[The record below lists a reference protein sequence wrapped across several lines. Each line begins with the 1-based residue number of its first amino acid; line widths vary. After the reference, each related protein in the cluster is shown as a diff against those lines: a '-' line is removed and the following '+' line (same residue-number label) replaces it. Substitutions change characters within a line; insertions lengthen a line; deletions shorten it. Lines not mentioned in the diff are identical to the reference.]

1 MRGILSFVASHL
13 RLTLAQSTTLS
24 AVVFTTV
31 DVFASYFSVSSI
43 KAKRRRGRAGRRL
56 GLLDSGSEYEDSEAE
71 ATDADADEGEGDG
84 EGEEGRGLGESK
96 RLTLLRMEAQMTAQ
110 RDALQRELREVER
123 IKEGLNRQVQL
134 EQAHSTRVED
144 RHMALEQQLT
154 ETASHVTSVLAERD
168 QYKVALEE
176 TRAAW
181 EEAERERLSEI
192 EQLKLALKRKEEDQ
206 AQQAQLLSS
215 TRAAL
220 AEAGQ
225 KEERARET
233 SNHMQQLHRVLKAA
247 SMTLSASDDENED
260 PSAGARGSFDY
271 VSGF

>member
-1 MRGILSFVASHL
+1 M
-13 RLTLAQSTTLS
+13 TT
-24 AVVFTTV
+24 
-31 DVFASYFSVSSI
+31 
-43 KAKRRRGRAGRRL
+43 
-56 GLLDSGSEYEDSEAE
+56 
-71 ATDADADEGEGDG
+71 
-84 EGEEGRGLGESK
+84 
-96 RLTLLRMEAQMTAQ
+96 
-110 RDALQRELREVER
+110 
-123 IKEGLNRQVQL
+123 
-134 EQAHSTRVED
+134 EQ
-144 RHMALEQQLT
+144 
-154 ETASHVTSVLAERD
+154 
-168 QYKVALEE
+168 KVALEE

-181 EEAERERLSEI
+181 EETERERLSEI